1 MAWRPQLSSNE
12 SKKKGAIVKYSTAI
26 AAAAMVFGIN
36 GVAHAEYDLG
46 CKVDEIKTLITWC
59 IDPAQKD
66 LSKLQQD
73 GRDNILKGHFCGKP
87 LFVTDGVMS
96 CWLHDIDQV
105 KAILACKAES
115 LAEAAKQA
123 ISDSETRKPADC
135 SGRI

>member
-1 MAWRPQLSSNE
+1 M
-12 SKKKGAIVKYSTAI
+12 KYLTTI
-26 AAAAMVFGIN
+26 AAAAMVLGMN
-36 GVAHAEYDLG
+36 GAARAEYDLG

-105 KAILACKAES
+105 KVILACKADS

>member
-1 MAWRPQLSSNE
+1 MRFLVTI
-12 SKKKGAIVKYSTAI
+12 GAVAVFFGACG
-26 AAAAMVFGIN
+26 AAN
-36 GVAHAEYDLG
+36 AEYDLG
-46 CKVDEIKTLITWC
+46 CKVDEIKDLITWC

-96 CWLHDIDQV
+96 CWLHDINQV
-105 KAILACKAES
+105 KTILACKSDAH
-115 LAEAAKQA
+115 AEAAKLA
-123 ISDSETRKPADC
+123 IPDGETRRPVDC

>member
-1 MAWRPQLSSNE
+1 MKWWTTI
-12 SKKKGAIVKYSTAI
+12 G
-26 AAAAMVFGIN
+26 AAAMVFGIN
-36 GVAHAEYDLG
+36 GAAYAEYDLG
-46 CKVDEIKTLITWC
+46 CKTDEIATLITWC

-96 CWLHDIDQV
+96 CWLHDINQV
-105 KAILACKAES
+105 KIILACKTDAH
-115 LAEAAKQA
+115 AAAAKQA
-123 ISDSETRKPADC
+123 IPENETRKPTDC

>member
-1 MAWRPQLSSNE
+1 M
-12 SKKKGAIVKYSTAI
+12 KCCIAIG
-26 AAAAMVFGIN
+26 AAAMVLGFN
-36 GVAHAEYDLG
+36 SAAHAEYDLG
-46 CKVDEIKTLITWC
+46 CKLDEIKSLITWC

-96 CWLHDIDQV
+96 CWLHDINQV
-105 KAILACKAES
+105 KTILACKTES
-115 LAEAAKQA
+115 HAEAAKQA

>member
-1 MAWRPQLSSNE
+1 MKYVTTL
-12 SKKKGAIVKYSTAI
+12 GAAFILI
-26 AAAAMVFGIN
+26 
-36 GVAHAEYDLG
+36 GVSGLARAEYDLG
-46 CKVDEIKTLITWC
+46 CKVDEIKTLINWC

-96 CWLHDIDQV
+96 CWLHDVDQV
-105 KAILACKAES
+105 KIILACKP
-115 LAEAAKQA
+115 EAHAAAAQQA
-123 ISDSETRKPADC
+123 IPNSETRKPADC